1 RRGFPDFTA
10 PLSNENHLLDDR
22 SAVHWLMAERK
33 ASDVLMTTH
42 LALPA
47 LWWYGGL
54 DISRLLAGGG
64 GLFSPFEGRY
74 VSPGESCQP
83 NALREALQGYERVLL
98 YLGFRFDDVP
108 RGFDDLVVEHL
119 KELGVVEA
127 SRRFANWSRA
137 VIVDL
142 RAPAG
147 TTGVASPV

>member
-1 RRGFPDFTA
+1 RDQI
-10 PLSNENHLLDDR
+10 
-22 SAVHWLMAERK
+22 
-33 ASDVLMTTH
+33 
-42 LALPA
+42 PA
-47 LWWYGGL
+47 L
-54 DISRLLAGGG
+54 
-64 GLFSPFEGRY
+64 EVRY

-147 TTGVASPV
+147 TTGVASPVVSERPRTFASPASSVGPANTMNPSTPLPGCLGVLNAQGW